1 MNMKKLLSLVLTL
14 VILTAISATAFAAE
28 PIMTDEDGNVPIGGD
43 EVTIGIEG
51 RVEPLTLA
59 ATCNISTYLHINPN
73 QPEGSQL
80 VSPVITVTNDCN
92 APITLYA
99 VSMKATG
106 DAPKVVTPDKYSFDG
121 WRQLTR
127 AQTHAS
133 IALGLVDANGGSLN
147 FWFADEGA
155 QQTTSLCNIPF
166 SGRQQLK
173 LQAQF
178 GRAWDGGESYKYGM
192 TIKIGLQQ

>member
-1 MNMKKLLSLVLTL
+1 MNMKKLISLVLTL
-14 VILTAISATAFAAE
+14 VMLIATSTTAFAAE
-28 PIMTDEDGNVPIGGD
+28 PVMPDENGNVPISGD

-51 RVEPLTLA
+51 HVEPLTLA
-59 ATCNISTYLHINPN
+59 ATCNISTYLHIDPN
-73 QPEGSQL
+73 QPEGSQF

-99 VSMKATG
+99 VSMKAAG
-106 DAPKVVTPDKYSFDG
+106 DAPKVVTSDKYSTDG

-127 AQTHAS
+127 AQTHAA
-133 IALGLVDANGGSLN
+133 IALGLIDENGGSLN

-155 QQTTSLCNIPF
+155 QQTTSLCDIPF
-166 SGRQQLK
+166 GGCQQLK

-178 GRAWDGGESYKYGM
+178 GHAWDGGESYKYGM